1 MKTILTILLLSTLT
15 ASAQLDPLYQH
26 QLYKVEYGDQFAP
39 DSVKVNGTSF
49 VLGFFLSGFGT
60 TTSAPDMFNA
70 DVPFMLDLNSD
81 GVVNVT
87 DLMLFLENYGDVIWN
102 QAQFGCSSLVT
113 NYACWLSYYPDM
125 QVLSIMNLPA
135 EPIKMIRT
143 SNPDANWWWYASQ

>member
-26 QLYKVEYGDQFAP
+26 QLYKVEYGNQFAP

-60 TTSAPDMFNA
+60 TTSAPDMLSA

-81 GVVNVT
+81 GLVNVT
-87 DLMLFLENYGDVIWN
+87 DLMLLLENYGDVIWN
-102 QAQFGCSSLVT
+102 DYEMCF
-113 NYACWLSYYPDM
+113 
-125 QVLSIMNLPA
+125 
-135 EPIKMIRT
+135 PIWDLHEGII
-143 SNPDANWWWYASQ
+143 